1 MLYVKLILW
10 NSTTIIKWKVIQIR
24 KDWSRLTFHINS
36 ISYSNLLMFYIYI
49 LTTAIFI
56 ESSVGTCQPSVCV
69 CVSIYINYRNIYN
82 VISRLPA
89 TQVSVCV
96 CVCVYINYSNIYRV
110 MISRLPAN
118 PSQSIIMGRSHL
130 FDQFTP
136 ATGEH
141 LNLDWDHCEVDH
153 KNIIKGKGK
162 VVPFLFIFIHRLYS
176 VPKSSLSQLHTCIL
190 CLMEML

>member
-96 CVCVYINYSNIYRV
+96 CVCVCVYIYIY
-110 MISRLPAN
+110 ILTTA
-118 PSQSIIMGRSHL
+118 
-130 FDQFTP
+130 
-136 ATGEH
+136 
-141 LNLDWDHCEVDH
+141 
-153 KNIIKGKGK
+153 
-162 VVPFLFIFIHRLYS
+162 IFIEWWS
-176 VPKSSLSQLHTCIL
+176 VGCRQPKSEHHNGKKPFVWSVHPSYRGAS
-190 CLMEML
+190 